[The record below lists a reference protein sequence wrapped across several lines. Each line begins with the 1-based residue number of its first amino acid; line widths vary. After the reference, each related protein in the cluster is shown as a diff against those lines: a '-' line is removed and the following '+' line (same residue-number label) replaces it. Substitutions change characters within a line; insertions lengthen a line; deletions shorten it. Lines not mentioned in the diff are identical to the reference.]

1 MADQAKRLTSTTNA
15 NDRGPKQDRRE
26 PVLKLIEQHAHLL
39 HQANEPGIGDK
50 ETDRRAA
57 AAARVF
63 ERLVTTK
70 PRTLRAAA
78 DLAMHVA
85 KTEERFEES
94 EATQA
99 LRTIAVFLN
108 RKGWE
113 GGNA

>member
-1 MADQAKRLTSTTNA
+1 MSKANRLPSTSNAKIGKS
-15 NDRGPKQDRRE
+15 KQDRRE

-50 ETDRRAA
+50 ETDRRAD

-99 LRTIAVFLN
+99 LRTIAAFLN
-108 RKGWE
+108 SKEWG